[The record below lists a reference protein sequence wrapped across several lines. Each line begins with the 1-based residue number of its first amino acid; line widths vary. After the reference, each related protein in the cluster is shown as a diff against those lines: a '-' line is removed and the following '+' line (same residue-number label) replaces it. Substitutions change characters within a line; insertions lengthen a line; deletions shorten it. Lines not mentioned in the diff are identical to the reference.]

1 MLGVRARDEAT
12 LQCLAIFRWTSQ
24 YGQKARSTRGK
35 MVLCEGERPERLP
48 STIPLHRQGI
58 RQARHIPR
66 RGYAVPAYL
75 INQRSLVPFQ

>member
-1 MLGVRARDEAT
+1 VLGVRARDEAI
-12 LQCLAIFRWTSQ
+12 LQCLEIFRWTSQ

-35 MVLCEGERPERLP
+35 IVLCLGESPERLP
-48 STIPLHRQGI
+48 STNPLHRQGI

-66 RGYAVPAYL
+66 WGYAVPDYL